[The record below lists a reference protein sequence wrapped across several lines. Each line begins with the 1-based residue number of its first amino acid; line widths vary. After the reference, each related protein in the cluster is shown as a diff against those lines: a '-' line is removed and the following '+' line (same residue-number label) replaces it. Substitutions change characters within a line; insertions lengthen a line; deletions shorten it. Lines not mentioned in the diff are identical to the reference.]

1 MKPRSASRLLK
12 FTLASKMGKNKL
24 IEEIELIVLSES
36 LDAFSEHNVKYK
48 FHKYNSDIK
57 MIFVRQDEKSPRQL
71 NFSHVKK
78 LQDELKKINERFLVG
93 IFYTQ
98 DPKAQVAKS

>member
-1 MKPRSASRLLK
+1 VKPRSASKLLK

-24 IEEIELIVLSES
+24 IEEIELIVLSEA
-36 LDAFSEHNVKYK
+36 LDTFSEHNVKYK
-48 FHKYNSDIK
+48 FYKYNSDIK

-98 DPKAQVAKS
+98 DPKGKLT